1 MSERSKSD
9 ADPRKS
15 WQPAVAVLVLSAVF
29 GYAVLPRFSGRAVT
43 ASHLTGKPA
52 PDFSLPVFHGG
63 EDGSRIRLSA
73 MSGNVVVLDFW
84 ASWCVPCIAQAS
96 ILSKMVAARPREDV
110 AFVGINTADEPGRA
124 REFARSHE
132 LPYPSVLD
140 TDGIA
145 DLYGASSLPTLV
157 VIDRRG
163 HVASVSAGVISAGE
177 IEKLI
182 AGAGSN

>member
-1 MSERSKSD
+1 MSERNKSS
-9 ADPRKS
+9 ADNRKS
-15 WQPAVAVLVLSAVF
+15 WQPALAVLVASAVF
-29 GYAVLPRFSGRAVT
+29 GYAVLPRWSGRAVT
-43 ASHLTGKPA
+43 ASHLIGKPA

-63 EDGSRIRLSA
+63 DEGSRIRLSA

-96 ILSKMVAARPREDV
+96 ILTQLVAAGVDKDV
-110 AFVGINTADEPGRA
+110 AFVGINTADDPGRA
-124 REFARSHE
+124 RQFAQSHE

-140 TDGIA
+140 TAGVA

-157 VIDRRG
+157 VIDRGGR
-163 HVASVSAGVISAGE
+163 VVSASAGVVSAGE
-177 IEKLI
+177 IAKLI